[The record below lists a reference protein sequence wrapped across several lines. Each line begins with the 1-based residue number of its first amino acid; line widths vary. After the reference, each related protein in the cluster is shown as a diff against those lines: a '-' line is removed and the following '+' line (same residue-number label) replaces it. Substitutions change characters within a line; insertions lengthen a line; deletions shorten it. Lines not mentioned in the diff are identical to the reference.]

1 MEKKSQTTAA
11 VFADYQKSRTGH
23 MRYTLAQKNIVLLH
37 ALDRP
42 LRILDAAGGNGLNT
56 QWLARQGHSVT
67 LLDADP
73 LMLKQAEQRLAEENL
88 LDRCQFVNGAIER
101 AAELLPHEQFDLV
114 LCHHIVEYLR
124 DPCHLFRELH
134 KVCTATGELS
144 LVTLNPVS
152 EAIRAV
158 VFSKNPALAHS
169 RIVDLSYDAK
179 WFGQATLY
187 SLDQILGWA
196 KDTSWTVADFRGI
209 RVLAD
214 YIHETEY
221 DDAKEQEVLRLE
233 EELACLEPYR
243 RIGRY
248 LQFCFKKQPN

>member
-1 MEKKSQTTAA
+1 LFGASDLLYEVKPTRRSKGPLIRVLKLRQWGALRCLQDALYARKTWSFGASLGTDALKPELGEYMGKKSQATAA

-23 MRYTLAQKNIVLLH
+23 MRYTLAQKNILLLH

-114 LCHHIVEYLR
+114 LCHHIIEYLT

-134 KVCTATGELS
+134 KVCTAAG
-144 LVTLNPVS
+144 
-152 EAIRAV
+152 
-158 VFSKNPALAHS
+158 
-169 RIVDLSYDAK
+169 
-179 WFGQATLY
+179 
-187 SLDQILGWA
+187 
-196 KDTSWTVADFRGI
+196 
-209 RVLAD
+209 
-214 YIHETEY
+214 
-221 DDAKEQEVLRLE
+221 
-233 EELACLEPYR
+233 
-243 RIGRY
+243 
-248 LQFCFKKQPN
+248 

>member
-1 MEKKSQTTAA
+1 
-11 VFADYQKSRTGH
+11 
-23 MRYTLAQKNIVLLH
+23 
-37 ALDRP
+37 
-42 LRILDAAGGNGLNT
+42 
-56 QWLARQGHSVT
+56 
-67 LLDADP
+67 
-73 LMLKQAEQRLAEENL
+73 MLKQAEQRSAEENL
-88 LDRCQFVNGAIER
+88 LDRCQFVTGAIER

-114 LCHHIVEYLR
+114 LCHHVIEYLR

-134 KVCTATGELS
+134 KVCAAAGELS
-144 LVTLNPVS
+144 LITLNPVS

-169 RIVDLSYDAK
+169 RLVDLSYDAK

-214 YIHETEY
+214 YIPETEY
-221 DDAKEQEVLRLE
+221 DDAKEQEALRLE